1 METSEIQKTEDNSEK
16 RIGFFTLSV
25 HEKLNTPEAQEIH
38 RKEML
43 EDIANKVYE
52 LNIKDQSNAMLKGEL
67 LSAYYDKYPR
77 RKARLEL
84 FKDKRVDLQYSQ
96 AEKTI
101 KIYKFINND
110 EICSSNKKQPLYKKL
125 GIEKLALLLDSNI
138 KERFIE
144 LAEFIDEDNTS
155 VKELKMLIEKIKL
168 DPDCSFQN
176 AKNDIKNEIEDKKK
190 RAKNN
195 KNNNNE
201 EKNSLKELKKQLE
214 LVIKENTELKAKVEK
229 LENQSSKKI
238 ELNDEQ
244 QNHKNIANATV
255 LDEKITDETDKTTVQ
270 STDRSTLNNNIAIEN
285 DTELSTQSQNI
296 AETEDIKLDTIHHI
310 ADSIEDLTLGES
322 ICQV

>member
-1 METSEIQKTEDNSEK
+1 METSEIQKTEDDSEK
-16 RIGFFTLSV
+16 RIGVFTISE
-25 HEKLNTPEAQEIH
+25 HEKLDSSVAKEIH

-52 LNIKDQSNAMLKGEL
+52 LNIKDQNNAMLKGEL
-67 LSAYYDKYPR
+67 LSVYYDKYPE

-84 FKDKRVDLQYSQ
+84 FKDKRVNLKYSQ
-96 AEKTI
+96 AVKTI

-110 EICSSNKKQPLYKKL
+110 EICSSDKKQPLYENL

-195 KNNNNE
+195 KNNNE
-201 EKNSLKELKKQLE
+201 EKNSLEELKKQLE
-214 LVIKENTELKAKVEK
+214 LVIK
-229 LENQSSKKI
+229 
-238 ELNDEQ
+238 
-244 QNHKNIANATV
+244 
-255 LDEKITDETDKTTVQ
+255 
-270 STDRSTLNNNIAIEN
+270 
-285 DTELSTQSQNI
+285 
-296 AETEDIKLDTIHHI
+296 
-310 ADSIEDLTLGES
+310 
-322 ICQV
+322 

>member
-1 METSEIQKTEDNSEK
+1 METSEIQKTEDDSEK
-16 RIGFFTLSV
+16 RIGAFTISE
-25 HEKLNTPEAQEIH
+25 HEKLNSSVAKEIH

-52 LNIKDQSNAMLKGEL
+52 LNIKDQNNVMLKGEL
-67 LSAYYDKYPR
+67 LSVYYDKYPE

-84 FKDKRVDLQYSQ
+84 FKDKRVNLKYSQ
-96 AEKTI
+96 AVKTI

-110 EICSSNKKQPLYKKL
+110 EICSSDKKQPLYENL

-195 KNNNNE
+195 KNNNE
-201 EKNSLKELKKQLE
+201 EKNSLEELKKQLE

-270 STDRSTLNNNIAIEN
+270 STDISVT
-285 DTELSTQSQNI
+285 DTNYEINHSIS
-296 AETEDIKLDTIHHI
+296 ADTTKSKP
-310 ADSIEDLTLGES
+310 ADFEEYSELGELQ
-322 ICQV
+322 CQS

>member
-1 METSEIQKTEDNSEK
+1 METSEIQKTEDDSEK
-16 RIGFFTLSV
+16 RIGVFTISE
-25 HEKLNTPEAQEIH
+25 HEKLDSSVAKEIH

-52 LNIKDQSNAMLKGEL
+52 LNIKDQNNAMLKGEL
-67 LSAYYDKYPR
+67 LSVYYDKYLE

-84 FKDKRVDLQYSQ
+84 FKDKRVNLKYSQ
-96 AEKTI
+96 AVKTI

-110 EICSSNKKQPLYKKL
+110 EICSSDKKQPLYENL

-195 KNNNNE
+195 KNNNE
-201 EKNSLKELKKQLE
+201 EKNSLEELKKQLE

-229 LENQSSKKI
+229 LENQSSKKF

-270 STDRSTLNNNIAIEN
+270 STDISVT
-285 DTELSTQSQNI
+285 DTNYEINHSIS
-296 AETEDIKLDTIHHI
+296 ADTIKSKPT
-310 ADSIEDLTLGES
+310 DFEEYSELGELQ
-322 ICQV
+322 CQS

>member
-1 METSEIQKTEDNSEK
+1 METSEIQKTEDDSEK
-16 RIGFFTLSV
+16 RIGVFTISE
-25 HEKLNTPEAQEIH
+25 HEKLDSSVAKEIH

-52 LNIKDQSNAMLKGEL
+52 LNIKDQNNAMLKGEL
-67 LSAYYDKYPR
+67 LSVYYDKYPK

-84 FKDKRVDLQYSQ
+84 FKDKRVNLKYSQ
-96 AEKTI
+96 AVKTI

-110 EICSSNKKQPLYKKL
+110 EICSSDKKQPLYENL

-195 KNNNNE
+195 KNNNE
-201 EKNSLKELKKQLE
+201 EKNSLEELKKQLE

-270 STDRSTLNNNIAIEN
+270 STDISVT
-285 DTELSTQSQNI
+285 DTNYEINHSIS
-296 AETEDIKLDTIHHI
+296 ADTTKSKPT
-310 ADSIEDLTLGES
+310 DFEEYSELGELQ
-322 ICQV
+322 CQS